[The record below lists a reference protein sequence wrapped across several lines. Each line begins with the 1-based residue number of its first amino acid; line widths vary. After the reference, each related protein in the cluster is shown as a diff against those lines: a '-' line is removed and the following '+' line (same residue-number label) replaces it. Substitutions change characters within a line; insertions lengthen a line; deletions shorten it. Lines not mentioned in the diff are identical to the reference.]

1 MYRNDTNASP
11 CCASASGFSFCT
23 LTPFTTKDHDPRWV
37 DDITKDLHRQFPC
50 HEMFATQG
58 GWGQKNLYN
67 VLIAYATHNP
77 DVGYCQAM
85 APLAAVLLM
94 HMPEE
99 QAFWSLVSICDRWVC
114 LRERER
120 ESESARAHA
129 KIVGQTD

>member
-1 MYRNDTNASP
+1 M
-11 CCASASGFSFCT
+11 
-23 LTPFTTKDHDPRWV
+23 

-120 ESESARAHA
+120 KRARQNS
-129 KIVGQTD
+129 GTDRLILGEKAAIFIQSRSSGAAL